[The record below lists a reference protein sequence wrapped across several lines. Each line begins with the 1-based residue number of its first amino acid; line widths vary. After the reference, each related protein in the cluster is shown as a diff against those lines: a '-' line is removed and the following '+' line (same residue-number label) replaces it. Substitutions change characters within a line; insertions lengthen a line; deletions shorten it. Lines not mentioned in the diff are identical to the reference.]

1 MDNPVSQCVRLIQEA
16 KTIAALTGAGIST
29 GAGIPDFRG
38 PQGLYVTRRYDPDKV
53 FDIDYFHEDPA
64 PFFQFARDFL
74 LLEEK
79 IRPTLAHRFLSDLE
93 KQGKL
98 KGVVTQN
105 IDSLHQMAG
114 SKNVYEMHGSF
125 WVSRCL
131 KCNQE
136 FSFAQMK
143 EKLAEEE
150 IPHCACGGVIKPDV
164 VFFGENVKY
173 LAESEDL
180 AAAADLFF
188 VIGTSC
194 VVYPAAMIPQY
205 ATGKIVVVNQD
216 EVSIPAAN
224 VVLQIREDIDA
235 FFKKIAEELSLKGGR
250 L

>member
-1 MDNPVSQCVRLIQEA
+1 M
-16 KTIAALTGAGIST
+16 AALTGAGIST

-53 FDIDYFHEDPA
+53 FDIDYFHKDPA

-79 IRPTLAHRFLSDLE
+79 IKPTVAHRFLSDLE

-125 WVSRCL
+125 WKSRCL
-131 KCNQE
+131 KCDKG
-136 FSFAQMK
+136 FSFTQMRQ
-143 EKLAEEE
+143 KLAREG
-150 IPHCACGGVIKPDV
+150 IPSCVCGGVIKPDV

-205 ATGKIVVVNQD
+205 AKGKIVVVNQSPIQID
-216 EVSIPAAN
+216 FGN
-224 VVLQIREDIDA
+224 VVLTVQEDIDA
-235 FFKKIAEELSLKGGR
+235 FFTRVAGQLEV
-250 L
+250 